1 MENMLDLFKEEVDIK
16 DSPNAVEL
24 ERRAGAI
31 EFIDVSFGY
40 KPDRQILRDVSFVV
54 NPGETVALVGPSGSG
69 KTSIIRLLFRLYDV
83 GSGQILINEKDIRDL
98 MLFSLRDKIGIVPQ
112 DTVLFNET
120 IRYNIRYGR
129 PSASDEEVEAASRAA
144 AIHDF
149 ITSHP
154 DGYDCLVGER
164 GLKLSGGEKQRVAIA
179 RTILKRP
186 EFVLLDEATS
196 ALDSKT
202 EKSIQKYL
210 FELCER
216 RTCIIV
222 AHRLSTVIHA
232 DQILVLS
239 EGRIVES
246 GRHSELSQR
255 VNGVYAEMWK
265 LQNRGTDSLE
275 DSQNVF
281 TKN

>member
-1 MENMLDLFKEEVDIK
+1 M
-16 DSPNAVEL
+16 
-24 ERRAGAI
+24 
-31 EFIDVSFGY
+31 
-40 KPDRQILRDVSFVV
+40 
-54 NPGETVALVGPSGSG
+54 
-69 KTSIIRLLFRLYDV
+69 
-83 GSGQILINEKDIRDL
+83 
-98 MLFSLRDKIGIVPQ
+98 
-112 DTVLFNET
+112 LFNET
-120 IRYNIRYGR
+120 IRYNIRYAR
-129 PSASDEEVEAASRAA
+129 PTASDEEVEDASRAA

-154 DGYDCLVGER
+154 DGYECLVGER
-164 GLKLSGGEKQRVAIA
+164 GLKLSGGEKQVGRIQVLNHLLCYTNLLQRVAIA

-246 GRHSELSQR
+246 GKHSELSQR
-255 VNGVYAEMWK
+255 SNGVYAEMWK
-265 LQNRGTDSLE
+265 LQNRGAE
-275 DSQNVF
+275 DSVEKIN
-281 TKN
+281 N